1 MQIFAKALL
10 EQIEVAR
17 VRQLSGLQESF
28 NTKHSDTAR
37 AISIF
42 QKYTGLDQTGVP
54 DPKTMNTIKM
64 VAEQQAP
71 AKVDPRPGPG
81 GGKAG
86 EDARIAWSRQYGT
99 THNPDG
105 TPKAAAPAA
114 APAAPAAQ
122 PAAPAA
128 QPATQQAAPAAAK
141 KPFVPDPAGVA
152 LAQQMKMDPAAIKR
166 FQQSQGLNPDGQIG
180 PKTTAALKTAM
191 AKQQVASDMAKDGP
205 RSTGTGEKLST
216 AVDLNSPA
224 MSALNQP
231 GVAPTQTNSLTQN
244 PNQEAGIN
252 APAAPA
258 APAASATKPG
268 VDTGMTDRNPYD
280 DNALAQQRLDAHQA
294 QQTKYSDQGTPAPA
308 ADPAAP
314 KVTPASAL
322 AAAKAPANSL
332 TAGGNEHNPEAELDP
347 AIAASRKQFPEQP
360 QVPAYMPGNSS
371 SAPAAAKP
379 AAAKPPAKG
388 PAPGTVGTG
397 SGGQLVD
404 GSGKPVQQGAGD
416 PTNGLGYGA
425 TMEGRFREDP
435 ELTAM
440 LRIAGLR

>member
-1 MQIFAKALL
+1 MNKMQIFARALL

-28 NTKHSDTAR
+28 NTKHEDTTR

-64 VAEQQAP
+64 VAEDNPNMGPYGDLATP
-71 AKVDPRPGPG
+71 AK
-81 GGKAG
+81 
-86 EDARIAWSRQYGT
+86 
-99 THNPDG
+99 
-105 TPKAAAPAA
+105 PAT
-114 APAAPAAQ
+114 APAAQ
-122 PAAPAA
+122 PP
-128 QPATQQAAPAAAK
+128 TQQAAPSAPK

-152 LAQQMKMDPAAIKR
+152 LAKQMKMDPAAIKR

-252 APAAPA
+252 APAAP
-258 APAASATKPG
+258 ATKPG

-379 AAAKPPAKG
+379 AAAKPAAAKPAA
-388 PAPGTVGTG
+388 PA
-397 SGGQLVD
+397 GGQVQSGTPGLTWGTNPGVGDRPD
-404 GSGKPVQQGAGD
+404 GGVSGESVNRSNQR
-416 PTNGLGYGA
+416 
-425 TMEGRFREDP
+425 MVEDP